1 MAVLPLPRPGME
13 RRPPTMTD
21 TPQESDRHPAPGG
34 ARPAGSSLAELRGG
48 EEAIV
53 VALLCDG
60 PVRRRLLDL
69 GLVSGTRV
77 RRTLAASGGDPVAY
91 EVRGSVVALRLS
103 TARQILVG
111 EAPGLPA
118 GREP

>member
-1 MAVLPLPRPGME
+1 MAVYPLPRPGDGKAA
-13 RRPPTMTD
+13 PTMTD
-21 TPQESDRHPAPGG
+21 TTHGSNRRPAPGG
-34 ARPAGSSLAELRGG
+34 ARSAGSSLADLPGG
-48 EEAIV
+48 EETVV

-69 GLVSGTRV
+69 GLVPGTRV
-77 RRTLAASGGDPVAY
+77 RRGLAASGGDPVAY

-118 GREP
+118 GRKP